1 MEDTYCF
8 GIRSEQVA
16 LPHGNRLLPHHAK
29 PSVLQFVRQDHFIDR
44 LQQARSEAGMNAV
57 GRVHDLR
64 RHFVFGP
71 VTSKNNLMP
80 RRQDA
85 RKTSLPEPG
94 DNGGGLRSSKEP
106 EIQFRHGT
114 AKR

>member
-16 LPHGNRLLPHHAK
+16 LPNGNRLLPDHAK
-29 PSVLQFVRQDHFIDR
+29 ASALFIRQDHFVDR
-44 LQQARSEAGMNAV
+44 FQQTWSETGMHAV

-64 RHFVFGP
+64 RHFVFGH
-71 VTSKNNLMP
+71 VTSKTIS
-80 RRQDA
+80 RQDA
-85 RKTSLPEPG
+85 KIAKKTGLPEPG
-94 DNGGGLRSSKEP
+94 DNYRGLRSSKEL